1 MEITSNVPFYEKTNQ
16 FELENENEFNN
27 EANSIINEIIEK
39 MKNPYEEVDTLI
51 QVLNEQKDTSQTVS
65 KEDEKYK
72 ELLNSFKS

>member
-1 MEITSNVPFYEKTNQ
+1 METTSYVPFYEKTNQ